1 MTREEYESLLKSEY
15 WKGYSYSLIKERN
28 FTCEDC
34 GKQFPNERNKLQV
47 HHLLYRDVKPWSYQP
62 NEVVVLCEECH
73 KKRHGIVDESNQH
86 VQDFRDER
94 DNYFTST
101 SSKERTTLLSG
112 DSKDWKIFNGKRN
125 HTNSIY
131 RYPQSR
137 RRRFK
142 FRYLLYAVLLLIVIV
157 CVYNKYSEPMTEEGV
172 SSYSEERMD
181 NTQSAGPKKNVK
193 KTFRNNTRE
202 NSSEMLSDQLSENS
216 ELDKTEGSGLH
227 SQFESDLDLFSKSD
241 ISEGNKSVEETGQM
255 GRLDVKE
262 ESNLNDYAK
271 DATSQPKEVKVNT
284 EETTSKIH
292 DRKNHKSSKKKNE

>member
-1 MTREEYESLLKSEY
+1 MTREEYESLLKSDY

-47 HHLLYRDVKPWSYQP
+47 HHLLYRDVKPWSYRP
-62 NEVVVLCEECH
+62 SEVVVLCEECH
-73 KKRHGIVDESNQH
+73 KKRHGIVDDSNQH
-86 VQDFRDER
+86 AQDFQGER

-101 SSKERTTLLSG
+101 SSTERTTLLSG
-112 DSKDWKIFNGKRN
+112 DSKKWKIFNGKRN

-172 SSYSEERMD
+172 SSYSEEKLD

-193 KTFRNNTRE
+193 KTSRNNIRDD
-202 NSSEMLSDQLSENS
+202 SSEMLSDQLSENP

-227 SQFESDLDLFSKSD
+227 SQRESDLDLFSTSD
-241 ISEGNKSVEETGQM
+241 ISEENKSVEETGQM

-271 DATSQPKEVKVNT
+271 DATSHPEEVKVNT
-284 EETTSKIH
+284 EETTSNIQ